1 MSQEQYDL
9 SDLLNFDLDFEF
21 DEFGK
26 IPLIHNVS
34 EFLIASDR
42 FFDEQTNSLPWENDR
57 QRITVSANFD
67 FITRDYSV
75 FEHRELPNQEVL
87 LSKKHSLDVSVEDG
101 VVSVSGRSLPVE
113 VVSLSDRSKNT
124 VNKAVLSIPSSTATS
139 SDGKR
144 QKAASFPAMPNKKKG
159 VKTGKKTSATT
170 TMMRQP
176 PPPIPRSD
184 VRYTYPRVLLN
195 AFNSC
200 DAVKLREV
208 LSNYTSDDVAC
219 IHRYEGGNNP
229 YGRDYT
235 RLDGRQTVAQMWI
248 GLFKSAPDFFFDIL
262 DTRAFHSP
270 DWNVVIAARYN
281 WVGTRVSDI
290 SLTRAADHE
299 RAAQLRLFS
308 SKEHL
313 TENESLRQQLEEEKE
328 KALQHTTTHKAD
340 DSDSKG
346 SAERKKVVEPL
357 FQGKELIL
365 LKGEDFLLE
374 SKPCARREMR
384 FTGRLLLHLDADN
397 KINKIEFVYCAT
409 TPPVSSTPSSSSS
422 TQQKVITSA
431 EVSSSSSTSS
441 EASSIADL
449 KWDDDITYIF

>member
-21 DEFGK
+21 D
-26 IPLIHNVS
+26 
-34 EFLIASDR
+34 D
-42 FFDEQTNSLPWENDR
+42 
-57 QRITVSANFD
+57 FD
-67 FITRDYSV
+67 FSNNKQIHLPDTPTDKES
-75 FEHRELPNQEVL
+75 RELLNQEVL
-87 LSKKHSLDVSVEDG
+87 LSKKHSLDANIEDDP
-101 VVSVSGRSLPVE
+101 VTVSGNRLTVNA
-113 VVSLSDRSKNT
+113 VKVSTLSDRSKNT
-124 VNKAVLSIPSSTATS
+124 VNKAVPSIPSSTATN

-170 TMMRQP
+170 TMRQP

-208 LSNYTSDDVAC
+208 LSNYTSEDVAC

-235 RLDGRQTVAQMWI
+235 RLDGRQTVTQMWI
-248 GLFKSAPDFFFDIL
+248 GLFKSAPDFFFDVL

-270 DWNVVIAARYN
+270 DWNLVIAARYN

-299 RAAQLRLFS
+299 RTAQLRLFS
-308 SKEHL
+308 SKDHL
-313 TENESLRQQLEEEKE
+313 TEDASLRQQLEEEKE
-328 KALQHTTTHKAD
+328 KTLQHTTPHKAD
-340 DSDSKG
+340 DSDNKG
-346 SAERKKVVEPL
+346 SGERKKVVEPL
-357 FQGKELIL
+357 FQGKELVL

-384 FTGRLLLHLDADN
+384 FSGRLLLHLNPDN
-397 KINKIEFVYCAT
+397 KINKIEFVYSAT
-409 TPPVSSTPSSSSS
+409 TPPLSSAPSSAS
-422 TQQKVITSA
+422 TTQGSNLIPST

-449 KWDDDITYIF
+449 K